1 MPDHKLQCP
10 VSVLCHAVLAK
21 KKINSCSFH
30 FSLSMWIMLWSLSFH
45 SQNLNFNSLHCL
57 PYFPLKVNLLTPKSD
72 EHLISPYIITPE
84 SNIKVMRIKEMIAY
98 LLNKLSL
105 SATGR
110 KERGSDNW
118 VLSYFFGWCFFF
130 FSSPLSLRMY
140 WYWKKTLILLF
151 LTLKLPWVIKTEF
164 LLTISIQYQLDKQW
178 E

>member
-1 MPDHKLQCP
+1 MLPFAHPHSHHSKPAMPDHKLQCP

-21 KKINSCSFH
+21 KKINPCSFH
-30 FSLSMWIMLWSLSFH
+30 FSLSVWIILWSLPFH

-57 PYFPLKVNLLTPKSD
+57 SYFPLKVNLLTPKSD

-105 SATGR
+105 SATGH

-118 VLSYFFGWCFFF
+118 VLSYFLVDIS
-130 FSSPLSLRMY
+130 FSSHNL
-140 WYWKKTLILLF
+140 WA
-151 LTLKLPWVIKTEF
+151 
-164 LLTISIQYQLDKQW
+164 W
-178 E
+178 ECIDIERRH